1 MTTLADLIDEV
12 VNGAG
17 YRSPVV
23 NAIANQRP
31 SLPAVKQFERE
42 RALALSGP
50 QGNAQDQMSGAYAP
64 QPAPTIEN
72 GRYPGA
78 DALQFT
84 GLPQLRSG
92 VQHVTNSLT
101 AGRDYQRSADEA
113 GAALPDIALGGLGV
127 LGMLGGSGENLSG
140 PRAAPQMP
148 MQQLNFGRLWESEG
162 APIVPHD
169 LAFDGARGSYPEGA
183 LNNDLDRWVMGGI
196 RSRASELPTLIERQ
210 RGFMPGHDM
219 ESLIRMANHTRPG
232 EFANILDTDLGE
244 FGVGGKL
251 EGTPLLGTP
260 DIAADPLANTARPG
274 FTRLPELPQRM
285 ANRADARW
293 PMFGTLPP
301 EPVTPLPVNPTRE
314 LGRASDGS
322 VLPVRPAQPFRQ
334 SFVGGSG
341 DLRDAAAMGGNDGG
355 QSLGRPGAAAM
366 APRDVIRQT
375 FRDIATPEAR
385 RTYGENLTP
394 EITDAPADPDTGI
407 RGAQTRNYRFN
418 TSGGEMWVNVNRMGG
433 AEGAGQPASIRWGFT
448 NRDAPNRNLAEA
460 LGNVAVAIQRDMDL
474 FGEPAYEMFGASPA
488 HRRVYQQLM
497 ESGAFDAGSYRS
509 RINSGAQL
517 TERAQA
523 AKEMLMGR
531 FPTGE
536 HTFRNMDEA
545 WQWVRRGSD
554 ERLPFLELRRTDA
567 FNPLSSRPR
576 PLLGAEAANNAIEAA
591 RTRQLS
597 APQSAHNVGQ
607 SRRAADYPFDIIQR
621 SVEEPAPEPQPVR
634 TYGAAD
640 QNTQTYQFN
649 GPQGA
654 KFEVSV
660 DGDGSVEF
668 SRAGGNR
675 VPVGDM
681 NGAQARSVFR
691 QVLEALRQDAARSGR
706 TAYSFDGYTPQQA
719 RIYQQ
724 LAQREPGWTVRAL
737 EDGGF
742 EVRPAENLNSTTP
755 AFVPLGIGLLGA
767 SQTRRSN
774 DNRNTKAPRGAF
786 FHGRSH

>member
-127 LGMLGGSGENLSG
+127 LGMLGGSGESLSG
-140 PRAAPQMP
+140 PRA
-148 MQQLNFGRLWESEG
+148 
-162 APIVPHD
+162 VP
-169 LAFDGARGSYPEGA
+169 
-183 LNNDLDRWVMGGI
+183 
-196 RSRASELPTLIERQ
+196 
-210 RGFMPGHDM
+210 
-219 ESLIRMANHTRPG
+219 
-232 EFANILDTDLGE
+232 
-244 FGVGGKL
+244 
-251 EGTPLLGTP
+251 
-260 DIAADPLANTARPG
+260 
-274 FTRLPELPQRM
+274 RLPRM
-285 ANRADARW
+285 SA
-293 PMFGTLPP
+293 

-314 LGRASDGS
+314 LGRAADGS

-341 DLRDAAAMGGNDGG
+341 DLRNAAAMGGNDGG

-375 FRDIATPEAR
+375 FRDIATPEGR

-597 APQSAHNVGQ
+597 APQSAHNVG
-607 SRRAADYPFDIIQR
+607 SD
-621 SVEEPAPEPQPVR
+621 
-634 TYGAAD
+634 GA
-640 QNTQTYQFN
+640 T
-649 GPQGA
+649 
-654 KFEVSV
+654 S
-660 DGDGSVEF
+660 
-668 SRAGGNR
+668 
-675 VPVGDM
+675 
-681 NGAQARSVFR
+681 
-691 QVLEALRQDAARSGR
+691 
-706 TAYSFDGYTPQQA
+706 
-719 RIYQQ
+719 
-724 LAQREPGWTVRAL
+724 
-737 EDGGF
+737 
-742 EVRPAENLNSTTP
+742 LNSTNH
-755 AFVPLGIGLLGA
+755 AAVPLGIGLSPAAMGILQRHGVHRDVSA
-767 SQTRRSN
+767 N
-774 DNRNTKAPRGAF
+774 DNLHPRTRATLSRYGL
-786 FHGRSH
+786 H